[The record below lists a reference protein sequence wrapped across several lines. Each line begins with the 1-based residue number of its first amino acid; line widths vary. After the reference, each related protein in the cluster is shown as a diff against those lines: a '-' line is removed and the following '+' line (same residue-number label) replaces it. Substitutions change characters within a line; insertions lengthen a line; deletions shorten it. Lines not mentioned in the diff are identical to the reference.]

1 MRVLRRSVKPKS
13 AKRYGAPFGGGSDP
27 SSPPPRKEAGLV
39 FPPGLA
45 LIHNDAITSLMADGA
60 PLIVQ
65 KYGGSSLATPAH
77 IQRAARRIRKVRESG
92 KQVVVVASAMGRMT
106 DHLIRLA
113 HRTVKTP
120 PQREMDMLLSTGE
133 RISMSLL
140 AMALEAEGVRAISFT
155 GSQSGILTTSDH
167 TSARIKTIKPFRT
180 QEELA
185 KGKVVIIAG
194 FQGVSENKEITTL
207 GRGGSDTTA
216 IALAAAL
223 NAEYCEI
230 LTDVDGLFTADPRLV
245 NEARLIQHCSYDE
258 GLELA
263 TLGAKMHPRSLEVA
277 RRYQVPVWI
286 GPASKMLSPDAALGT
301 WITDDR
307 KGTDTLETVQIKG
320 IASLGEHTLFEINGR
335 AQVVLETAQSLRI
348 VLKHWHQE
356 NNRLLFVCDQTRA
369 GLLVESLEKNGV
381 EVKSQKNCALLS
393 AVGEGLGSCPDLLPQ
408 FLSALSE
415 VGVTPLWIGRSAL
428 TLTAVIDEKQKA
440 LGVKKLHET
449 FVENRLGS
457 LADLAAY
464 AAVALDRAA
473 EKKEAPITL

>member
-1 MRVLRRSVKPKS
+1 
-13 AKRYGAPFGGGSDP
+13 
-27 SSPPPRKEAGLV
+27 
-39 FPPGLA
+39 
-45 LIHNDAITSLMADGA
+45 MADGA

-77 IQRAARRIRKVRESG
+77 IQRAAARIRKVRESG
-92 KQVVVVASAMGRMT
+92 KQVVVVASAMGNMT

-113 HRTVKTP
+113 HRTVKNP

-133 RISMSLL
+133 RVSMSLL
-140 AMALEAEGVRAISFT
+140 AMALEAEGVPAISFT
-155 GSQSGILTTSDH
+155 GSQSGIITTSDH
-167 TSARIKTIKPFRT
+167 TNARIKTIKPFRT

-194 FQGVSENKEITTL
+194 FQGVSETKEITTL

-223 NAEYCEI
+223 GAEYCEI

-245 NEARLIQHCSYDE
+245 KDARLIPHCSYDE

-277 RRYQVPVWI
+277 RRFQVPVWI
-286 GPASKMLSPDAALGT
+286 GPSSKMPTPDATLGT
-301 WITDDR
+301 WITDDK
-307 KGTDTLETVQIKG
+307 KGKTNLETVQIKG
-320 IASLGEHTLFEINGR
+320 IASLGEHTLFEISGHA
-335 AQVVLETAQSLRI
+335 AQVLETAQSLRI

-356 NNRLLFVCDQTRA
+356 NDRLLFVCDQSRA
-369 GLLVESLEKNGV
+369 PLLREALEKQGQV
-381 EVKSQKNCALLS
+381 IQGQKNCALLS

-408 FLSALSE
+408 FLSALGD

-440 LGVKKLHET
+440 VGVKKLHET
-449 FVENRLGS
+449 FVEK
-457 LADLAAY
+457 DLTSSAAREREPS
-464 AAVALDRAA
+464 AP
-473 EKKEAPITL
+473 KKEAPSTL